1 MNTLGIRWGV
11 VKMKNLHPW
20 YKVTGAPLHPAI
32 LWNDTRTESV
42 LKDILQPELALRD
55 ILQPE
60 SILRD
65 RLQSESVLGDRLQQE
80 SVLGDRLQLESV
92 LGDRLQPE
100 SVLVDRLDTNPSSQT
115 EQRIAGR
122 LNIFKSKKRTF

>member
-1 MNTLGIRWGV
+1 MNNI
-11 VKMKNLHPW
+11 HPW

-60 SILRD
+60 S
-65 RLQSESVLGDRLQQE
+65 VLGDRLQKE
-80 SVLGDRLQLESV
+80 SVLG
-92 LGDRLQPE
+92 
-100 SVLVDRLDTNPSSQT
+100 DRLDTNPSSQK
-115 EQRIAGR
+115 EQRTAGR
-122 LNIFKSKKRTF
+122 LNIFKAKKWTF